1 LLANDV
7 ARWCEESRR
16 AGGVPFGSSE
26 NGVAAVNLV
35 RQMLEG
41 GVLQGRDK
49 ETVERVRDAVER
61 IVF

>member
-1 LLANDV
+1 M
-7 ARWCEESRR
+7 
-16 AGGVPFGSSE
+16 PFGSSE